1 MKIELYLI
9 MDLDFQKLELVDNKL
24 LHIFFQILLVF
35 QNILKQWSL
44 LIKIYNLLVNK
55 QSKREEFEKLI
66 TQLKGDK

>member
-35 QNILKQWSL
+35 QNILKQ
-44 LIKIYNLLVNK
+44 
-55 QSKREEFEKLI
+55 
-66 TQLKGDK
+66 